1 MKRTVTC
8 LCLAAAI
15 LSGGCTVHQDSD
27 KDEVIEC
34 TTDEIVQNPSDYED
48 KTVRVTGV
56 MPHSGIEDENG
67 EMIYPLFTSDLSEYI
82 VLHVDGDPLETKDQS
97 GTYQGVI
104 HLEDEM
110 ICLEA
115 E

>member
-8 LCLAAAI
+8 LCLTAAI
-15 LSGGCTVHQDSD
+15 LSGGCAVHQESE

-34 TTDEIVQNPSDYED
+34 TTDEIVKNPSDYED
-48 KTVRVTGV
+48 KTVRVTGLL
-56 MPHSGIEDENG
+56 PHSGIEDENG

>member
-15 LSGGCTVHQDSD
+15 LSGGCTVHQESD

-34 TTDEIVQNPSDYED
+34 TTDEIVQNPSDYDD